1 MIRIHMA
8 KVKKPSCEKKLTLN
22 HTFLVKEIN
31 KTLNGHDP
39 DLYPHEVEMNLK
51 PYKENWIVSIKEENS
66 MLKH

>member
-8 KVKKPSCEKKLTLN
+8 KVKKPSYEKKLTLN
-22 HTFLVKEIN
+22 HTFLIKEIN

-39 DLYPHEVEMNLK
+39 DLYPHEIEMNLK
-51 PYKENWIVSIKEENS
+51 PYKENWIARFKEENS